1 MATKKT
7 PHPPVGPVCSF
18 CGRSAA
24 DGVLVVPSEHA
35 CICEDCAASV
45 NEFIVELH
53 KEAGM
58 MPQPAKAKGAKKPAP
73 LGPVPAPREI
83 KAFLDKYVIGHEETK
98 KILSV
103 AVHNHYRRLES
114 ASSKAG
120 AEFADVEIEKSNILL
135 IGPTGCGKTLF
146 ARTLAKLL
154 KVPFAIADATTLTEA
169 GYVGEDV
176 ENVVRYLWQNADGDV
191 ELAKRGIIY
200 IDEIDKIA
208 SKTDNVSITRD
219 VSGEG
224 VQQALLKILEGTT
237 CRFPPKGG
245 RKHPDQEYI
254 EIDTSNILFIVGGA
268 FVGLD
273 RIIAE
278 RQGKSVIGFRQ
289 DAPKGAPAAEAKGAA
304 RPLDVQPEDLVKF
317 GLIPEFTGRL
327 PVITSMGELTE
338 DDLVRVLTE
347 GPARPRPQRPR
358 PQDGRARPARGDGAD
373 HDGRHVRGAGRQDGE
388 EGRRDGPDGGGPPQ
402 MTVTLLRAKLH
413 RIRVTEACR
422 DYVGSLTV
430 DVDLMEAAGLFANE
444 KILCA
449 DVENGNRFETYVIP
463 GPRGSGVCCLN
474 GAAAHMGKVGDR
486 LIVMAFGQFT
496 PEEAAL
502 HQPRVVFLG
511 AENKPRP

>member
-45 NEFIVELH
+45 NEFIAELH

-154 KVPFAIADATTLTEA
+154 KVPFAIGDATTLTEA

-224 VQQALLKILEGTT
+224 VQQALLKILEGT
-237 CRFPPKGG
+237 
-245 RKHPDQEYI
+245 
-254 EIDTSNILFIVGGA
+254 
-268 FVGLD
+268 
-273 RIIAE
+273 
-278 RQGKSVIGFRQ
+278 SVVGFRQ
-289 DAPKGAPAAEAKGAA
+289 DAPKVAPAAEAKGAA

-347 GPARPRPQRPR
+347 PKNCLVKQYRKLLAMDNVDLSFEPEALRALARNAL
-358 PQDGRARPARGDGAD
+358 ARKTGARG
-373 HDGRHVRGAGRQDGE
+373 
-388 EGRRDGPDGGGPPQ
+388 
-402 MTVTLLRAKLH
+402 LRAAME
-413 RIRVTEACR
+413 RIMTDVMYAAPDDKTAKKVVVTAR
-422 DYVGSLTV
+422 
-430 DVDLMEAAGLFANE
+430 M
-444 KILCA
+444 
-449 DVENGNRFETYVIP
+449 VEDH
-463 GPRGSGVCCLN
+463 L
-474 GAAAHMGKVGDR
+474 K
-486 LIVMAFGQFT
+486 
-496 PEEAAL
+496 
-502 HQPRVVFLG
+502 
-511 AENKPRP
+511 